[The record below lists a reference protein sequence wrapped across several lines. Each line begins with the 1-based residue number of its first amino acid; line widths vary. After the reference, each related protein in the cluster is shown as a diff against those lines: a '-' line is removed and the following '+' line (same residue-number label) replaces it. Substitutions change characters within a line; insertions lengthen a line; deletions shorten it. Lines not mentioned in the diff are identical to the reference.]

1 MRSRMQAGTLTLLL
15 AFWTFIWLGIPDGL
29 RGVAWEDMRRTFDV
43 PLDALGVMLTA
54 STIGYLASSFT
65 SGRLAAQYGMG
76 MFLLLS
82 NLLRGIGLLG
92 YALAPSWGTLIAF
105 NVLFGLGGGG
115 IDAGLNAYVAAYY
128 SAGRMNLLHACF
140 GIGATIGPII
150 MTGVLNLGESWQWG
164 YAAVGLLQFM
174 ITLVFLLTLPQWSA
188 NETRAA
194 AAVQTPVPRAPLMAT
209 LRLPAAWFGILIFF
223 MLAGVELSTGQWPF
237 SLFTEERAI
246 SEDVAR
252 VWVSVFWGGLTVG
265 RLLMGVLADRV
276 GTMRVLRFSMLG
288 TVIGTTLIWVQGASS
303 LNAAGMALTGFSLA
317 TLFPSLISITP
328 ARVGPAHAANAIGF
342 QVGAAGIGIAA
353 LPALGGVV
361 ARGLGLEAIGPFLV
375 ACSAAMWLLYE
386 LTIHRAPQQHAVAPV
401 GVGTD

>member
-43 PLDALGVMLTA
+43 PIDALGVMLTA
-54 STIGYLASSFT
+54 STVGYLTSSFI
-65 SGRLAAQYGMG
+65 SGWLASRYGMG
-76 MFLLLS
+76 MFLLFS
-82 NLLRGIGLLG
+82 NLLRGVGLIG
-92 YALAPSWGTLIAF
+92 YAIAPSWWTLIAF

-150 MTGVLNLGESWQWG
+150 MTAVLSLGESWQWG
-164 YAAVGLLQFM
+164 YAAVGLLQFVIM
-174 ITLVFLLTLPQWSA
+174 LTFVLTLPKWSA

-194 AAVQTPVPRAPLMAT
+194 ASAQPPVPRAPLLAT

-237 SLFTEERAI
+237 SLFTEERVI

-252 VWVSVFWGGLTVG
+252 VWVSVFWGGLTAG

-276 GTMRVLRFSMLG
+276 GTMRVLRLSMIG
-288 TVIGTTLIWVQGASS
+288 TVIGSALIWVQGAPS
-303 LNAAGMALTGFSLA
+303 LNAVGMALTGFSLA

-328 ARVGPAHAANAIGF
+328 ARVGAAHAANAIGF
-342 QVGAAGIGIAA
+342 QVGSAGIGIAA

-361 ARGLGLEAIGPFLV
+361 ARELGLEAIGPFLV
-375 ACSAAMWLLYE
+375 VCSAAMWLLYE
-386 LTIHRAPQQHAVAPV
+386 LTIHRAVPAHTVVTAEA
-401 GVGTD
+401 GTD